1 MPVTPVLQDKALG
14 RFIQARRA
22 HITPQQ
28 AGLPTGLRRR
38 TPGLRREELAQLCGI
53 SVTWM
58 TWIEQGRAASISPQT
73 LTRIAEALQLTLA
86 ERTYLFELAGKKD
99 LAEGQAT
106 EEIPATL
113 KQAVHEIQSPAY
125 LLDRYW
131 TAVAWN
137 QAAAELFLG
146 WLDQQDREKNLLRF
160 TFRAE
165 MARPLIADWE
175 QRAHRLVAEFRAEY
189 GRYREDSQM
198 AALVERLAGESPV
211 FRQYWDD
218 QEVLDREGGQR
229 QFNHPT
235 RGFLAY
241 EQVTLRAANRP
252 DLKLVMLIQ
261 AAD

>member
-1 MPVTPVLQDKALG
+1 MSVTPLPQDKALG

-28 AGLPTGLRRR
+28 AGLPAGMRRR

-58 TWIEQGRAASISPQT
+58 TWIEQGRAVSISPQT
-73 LTRIAEALQLTLA
+73 LSRIAEALQLTQA

-99 LAEGQAT
+99 LTEGQVT
-106 EEIPATL
+106 EAIPAAL

-137 QAAAELFLG
+137 QAAGELFQG
-146 WLDQQDREKNLLRF
+146 WLDRQDSEKNLLRF
-160 TFRAE
+160 TVRAE
-165 MARPLIADWE
+165 IARSLIAGWE
-175 QRAHRLVAEFRAEY
+175 QRVHRLVAEFRADY
-189 GRYREDSQM
+189 GRYREDPQM
-198 AALVERLAGESPV
+198 AALVEELAAESPV
-211 FRQYWDD
+211 FRKYWND
-218 QEVLDREGGQR
+218 QEVQGREGGQR
-229 QFNHPT
+229 QFNHPV

-241 EQVTLRAANRP
+241 EQVTLHAANRP

-261 AAD
+261 ATG

>member
-1 MPVTPVLQDKALG
+1 MPITPVLQDKALG

-28 AGLPTGLRRR
+28 AGPPAGRRRR

-58 TWIEQGRAASISPQT
+58 TWIEQGRAASISPHT
-73 LTRIAEALQLTLA
+73 LARIAEALQLTQA

-99 LAEGQAT
+99 QAEGQVT
-106 EEIPATL
+106 EDIPTAL

-137 QAAAELFLG
+137 RAAEELFQG
-146 WLDQQDREKNLLRF
+146 WLDQPDREKNLLRF
-160 TFRAE
+160 TFCADRAHS
-165 MARPLIADWE
+165 LIADWE
-175 QRAHRLVAEFRAEY
+175 RRAHRLVAEFRADY
-189 GRYREDSQM
+189 GRYLEDPQM
-198 AALVERLAGESPV
+198 AALVEELAGESPV

-218 QEVLDREGGQR
+218 QEVLGREGGQR
-229 QFNHPT
+229 QFNHPV
-235 RGFLAY
+235 RGRLAY
-241 EQVTLRAANRP
+241 EQVTLRPANRP

-261 AAD
+261 AAS